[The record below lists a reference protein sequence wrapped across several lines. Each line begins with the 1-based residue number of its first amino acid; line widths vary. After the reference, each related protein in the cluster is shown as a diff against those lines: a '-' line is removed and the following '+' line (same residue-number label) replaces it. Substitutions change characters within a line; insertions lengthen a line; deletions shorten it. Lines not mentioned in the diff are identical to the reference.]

1 MKVFSVIFPSKAIDF
16 NFTDTFTAHIAF
28 FPLAVVA
35 VIIASPLST
44 AVTVPS
50 LLTVAT
56 EESDVVH
63 DIVLSPSVSVGIV
76 AVIFVDSPLS
86 SDIDD
91 LSSIT
96 EPISL
101 VTVTSQDAVVPFS
114 VVAVIV
120 VLPLVNAVIVPS
132 CDILAIDSSDDDHFT
147 FFELYLLEYI

>member
-1 MKVFSVIFPSKAIDF
+1 M
-16 NFTDTFTAHIAF
+16 
-28 FPLAVVA
+28 
-35 VIIASPLST
+35 
-44 AVTVPS
+44 
-50 LLTVAT
+50 AT

-91 LSSIT
+91 LSSMT

-120 VLPLVNAVIVPS
+120 VFPLVNAVIVPS

-147 FFELYLLEYI
+147 FF